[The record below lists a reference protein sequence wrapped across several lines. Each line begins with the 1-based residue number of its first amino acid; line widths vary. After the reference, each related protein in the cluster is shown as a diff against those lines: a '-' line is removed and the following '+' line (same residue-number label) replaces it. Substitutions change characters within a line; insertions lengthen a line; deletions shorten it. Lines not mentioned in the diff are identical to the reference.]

1 MSAGVP
7 GGGGLRRRALALA
20 MGAALA
26 ATGAAAAQSPRPAVS
41 ASTQPAPVAGG
52 SASDTPAAAPPA
64 PYRDRVIAPDRL
76 APLPPDEDAPQPG
89 DDGLPRSLRVELS
102 ASRNERGD
110 EAFDEHGVAVNGFW
124 ESADLGGF
132 SLDAALFRSDR
143 ERRRGS
149 NAFGG
154 SATLW
159 QRGLALDGD
168 WRVDNGLGVL
178 NTPAVPLLRTQ
189 PRFFLP
195 TAPFVGASTD
205 WTRGT
210 TRWHAAL
217 GRAGLYTGARV
228 AGFDPADG
236 QVGALGGQWA
246 WSPAW
251 AGAVSALAT
260 EGRIVPDAQG
270 EAILEPAR
278 TRALHA
284 TAAWQD
290 ARDRVQMNLLGS
302 DSDLGRAEGAWIDA
316 SLRRG
321 RHVHGLGL
329 FRLDPGLRW
338 GALPINNDVEGGYY
352 RLGYQYGRW
361 VWNLG
366 VDRIASVS
374 GAGFDGS
381 YGTGFARRQA
391 SPTLGY
397 GASLSLRRAPAWSHS
412 AQLFAD
418 WRHARGQTRLQFDQA
433 DGGEATSWQL
443 GLDHAFDLRAGARLS
458 ASAAYGELAQDTG
471 DRTGTTTLA
480 LDGGRDFGDG
490 LSIDGTVRWLS
501 ADGVLAR
508 RGLDLHL
515 TANWRLAPHWTL
527 ASTLYQNRGSQRS
540 PFVLD
545 PLVTEVPFISVP
557 RERAAFLTLRYEREA
572 GRARGVLGGA
582 PGAAAGTIRGSV
594 FFDDNGDGVRAAS
607 EQPAANITV
616 VLDGRYSVRT
626 DGAGEF
632 EFPRVA
638 TGAHRLTAQADNLPL
653 PWAFD
658 ASAEREIEVRV
669 RDAVRVDIGAVR
681 PR

>member
-1 MSAGVP
+1 MRRLALEIAAGVV
-7 GGGGLRRRALALA
+7 LAA
-20 MGAALA
+20 SGTAATQAPHPATASPSGADATNDGSA
-26 ATGAAAAQSPRPAVS
+26 ATGAA
-41 ASTQPAPVAGG
+41 
-52 SASDTPAAAPPA
+52 PPPK

-76 APLPPDEDAPQPG
+76 APLPPDEDAPPSA

-110 EAFDEHGVAVNGFW
+110 DAFDEHGVAVSGFW

-132 SLDAALFRSDR
+132 SLDTTLFRSDR
-143 ERRRGS
+143 ERRRGGS
-149 NAFGG
+149 AIGG

-159 QRGLALDGD
+159 QRSLALDGE

-178 NTPAVPLLRTQ
+178 NTPAVPLLRNQ

-195 TAPFVGASTD
+195 TAPFAGASTD
-205 WTRGT
+205 WTREG

-228 AGFDPADG
+228 AGFDPSDG
-236 QVGALGGQWA
+236 HVGALGAQWA
-246 WSPAW
+246 WSSAW
-251 AGAVSALAT
+251 SGAVSGLAT
-260 EGRIVPDAQG
+260 EGRIVPDAIG
-270 EAILEPAR
+270 EATLEPAR
-278 TRALHA
+278 TRAVHA
-284 TAAWQD
+284 TAARQD
-290 ARDRVQMNLLGS
+290 ARDRLQLNLLGS
-302 DSDLGRAEGAWIDA
+302 DGDRGRANGAWIDA

-329 FRLDPGLRW
+329 FRLDPQLRW
-338 GALPINNDVEGGYY
+338 GALPINNDIEGGYY

-366 VDRIASVS
+366 IDRIASVS
-374 GAGFDGS
+374 GSGFDGW
-381 YGTGFARRQA
+381 YGSGFARRQA

-397 GASLSLRRAPAWSHS
+397 GASLSLRRAPGWSHS

-418 WRHARGQTRLQFDQA
+418 WRNAHGQTRVQFDQA
-433 DGGEATSWQL
+433 DGGGDATSWQF
-443 GLDHAFDLRAGARLS
+443 GLDHAFDLRAGARLA
-458 ASAAYGELAQDTG
+458 ASAAYGELAQNESG
-471 DRTGTTTLA
+471 RTGTTTLA

-508 RGLDLHL
+508 RGIDLHL

-545 PLVTEVPFISVP
+545 PLVTEVPFISAP

-572 GRARGVLGGA
+572 GRPRGVIGGA
-582 PGAAAGTIRGSV
+582 PGTAAGWIRGSV

-607 EQPAANITV
+607 ELPAANITV

-626 DGAGEF
+626 DSAGEF

-638 TGAHRLTAQADNLPL
+638 VGPHRLAPQADNLPL
-653 PWAFD
+653 PWTFD
-658 ASAEREIEVRV
+658 PSAERVIEVRV
-669 RDAVRVDIGAVR
+669 RETVRIDFGASR